1 MVESTQKKE
10 RPSTSPSSRAK
21 ETFKDISPRRKE
33 ESEEDRQRRLAAKK
47 EKEEKDE
54 ADRKHRQFRDGVFER
69 HRSSSRSASDSS
81 RRAKRAQFK
90 SQATTEGFVTMID
103 GYNAAIIDFN
113 EKAQAIA
120 DRESELERIEFE
132 TPA

>member
-1 MVESTQKKE
+1 MVFVLLSRNRLG
-10 RPSTSPSSRAK
+10 RPSIDLLMYLLPNA
-21 ETFKDISPRRKE
+21 
-33 ESEEDRQRRLAAKK
+33 SERENEADRQRRLAAKK
-47 EKEEKDE
+47 EKEEKEE
-54 ADRKHRQFRDGVFER
+54 AERKHRQFRDGVFER

-90 SQATTEGFVTMID
+90 SQATAEGFVTMID

-113 EKAQAIA
+113 EKAQAISE
-120 DRESELERIEFE
+120 REAELERIEFE